1 MKTDDLI
8 RVLAADPEVEK
19 TPLALA
25 LVYGLIPGIAISIAL
40 YIWLLGPRPHL
51 LDLIAEPRIIFKI
64 IYPLALFACAGP
76 LALRLAR
83 PMGDPRPLTNVLLI
97 LLLLLAAAVALE
109 LFILPHDLWRV
120 RLIGHNAVVCMTIIP
135 LMAAAPLVGALIA
148 LHRGA
153 PENPSLAGAT
163 AGLLAGAF
171 AATLY
176 ATHCPDDSPLF
187 VATWYGLAI
196 LIVISVGAI
205 AGSRVLRW

>member
-25 LVYGLIPGIAISIAL
+25 LVYGLLPGVAVSVLLYAL
-40 YIWLLGPRPHL
+40 LLGPRPGL
-51 LDLIAEPRIIFKI
+51 ADVLAQPRIIFKI
-64 IYPLALFACAGP
+64 AYPLALFACAGP

-83 PMGDPRPLTNVLLI
+83 PTGDPRPLLMVLLT
-97 LLLLLAAAVALE
+97 LLLVLAAAVGIE
-109 LFILPHDLWRV
+109 LFVLPHDLWRT
-120 RLIGHNAVVCMTIIP
+120 RLIGHNAVLCMAVIP
-135 LMAAAPLVGALIA
+135 SLAAAPLIGTLIA

-153 PENPSLAGAT
+153 PRNPSLAGAG

-171 AATLY
+171 AAALY

-187 VATWYGLAI
+187 VATWYVLAI
-196 LIVISVGAI
+196 LVVMSVGAF
-205 AGSRVLRW
+205 AGSRFLRW